1 MSKIILAS
9 FSGCIFKNLIIY
21 YIYLVLWMRKYFL
34 IMKLLL
40 KVLFEI
46 ILKYEIAFFNNWYYI
61 PFYFLF
67 CIIII
72 FKFYSVFSNSFYK
85 TTIFAQFIKKN
96 NICTIWMYCIS
107 FNLKIINLIFYVYDI
122 FKKVQ
127 FKIINATLLFI
138 QN

>member
-1 MSKIILAS
+1 
-9 FSGCIFKNLIIY
+9 
-21 YIYLVLWMRKYFL
+21 MRKYFL

-85 TTIFAQFIKKN
+85 TTIFAQFIKKK
-96 NICTIWMYCIS
+96 IFAQFGCI
-107 FNLKIINLIFYVYDI
+107 
-122 FKKVQ
+122 
-127 FKIINATLLFI
+127 A
-138 QN
+138 